1 MDLAIWLLPLVAILA
16 ILVGYLGH
24 KITTVRT
31 IGDAET
37 RASRIV
43 EDARRAAADASR
55 EVESKAREA
64 EAKIKAAEL
73 EAKEVALRARAELEQ
88 DTRARQKEIQEI
100 ERRVVHQEE
109 QLSRR
114 IDQLDRREADF
125 DKRDRQSAERERKM
139 AETEG
144 RLANALEEHRRKLES
159 VAGLTAEEAKRQLM
173 AQIEVDARREA
184 QLLCMRLEEEAR
196 ETAQLKAKEVLATT
210 IQRLAPDYTVE
221 TAVSI
226 VDLPSDD
233 MKGRII
239 GREGRNIRA
248 LELHTGVDL
257 IVDDTPEAVLISAY
271 DPYRRE
277 IARLALQKLIADGR
291 IHPARI
297 EEVVEKVKKE
307 MEQHLKEE
315 GEKACFEVGVHG
327 LHPELVKLV
336 GRMKFRTSYGQNC
349 LQHSKEVAWLC
360 GMMAA
365 EIKADVKLAKRMG
378 LLHDIGKAL
387 THEQEGSHP
396 ELSLQVLTKY
406 NESPAVINA
415 ALCGHENV
423 EPETIEAVLVEA
435 ADGISAARPGARR
448 DVLESYIKRLAKLE
462 EIALSYKG
470 VEMCYAIQAGREL
483 RIMTKSEQVSDLDAY
498 QLAKDISKR
507 IEAEM
512 QYPGHIKVVV
522 IRETRAV
529 EVARVAMTRPV
540 TVLCVG
546 DVFGESGRRC
556 VQALLPRLR
565 KQHEVDVAVVNVEN
579 AAAGFGVTPLIAR
592 TFLEQGV
599 DVMTS
604 GNHIWDRK
612 EIIEY
617 IVKENLLLRPANYPS
632 GTPGVGSATVK
643 AGPHK
648 VAVLNLMGRVFL
660 PNLDC
665 PFRKAD
671 EEVARLREETPLVV
685 VDMHCEATSES
696 QAMGWYLD
704 GRVSAVVGTHRHV
717 QTADERVLPRARPS
731 SRTSA

>member
-1 MDLAIWLLPLVAILA
+1 MMEAVYLILLPVVAVAALA
-16 ILVGYLGH
+16 VGFFLH
-24 KITTVRT
+24 KSVSDRRVGEAT
-31 IGDAET
+31 A
-37 RASRIV
+37 RAKRIV
-43 EDARRAAADASR
+43 EDAGRDADSLRRTAD
-55 EVESKAREA
+55 
-64 EAKIKAAEL
+64 L
-73 EAKEVALRARAELEQ
+73 EAKETTLRARSELETE
-88 DTRARQKEIQEI
+88 TRRREREIQQI
-100 ERRVVHQEE
+100 EQRILTKEE
-109 QLSRR
+109 QLARKLDDLERRLSDYVTKDRDLVSREKG
-114 IDQLDRREADF
+114 LVE
-125 DKRDRQSAERERKM
+125 K
-139 AETEG
+139 ET
-144 RLANALEEHRRKLES
+144 RLAAAVEEQRRKLE
-159 VAGLTAEEAKRQLM
+159 VIAGLTAEEAKRQLLAGM
-173 AQIEVDARREA
+173 EEEARREA
-184 QLLCMRLEEEAR
+184 ALVAMRLEEEAR

-221 TAVSI
+221 TSVSV

-277 IARLALQKLIADGR
+277 IARRALQILIADGR

-297 EEVVEKVKKE
+297 EEVVEKVKRE

-315 GEKACFEVGVHG
+315 GEKACFEVGVLG

-336 GRMKFRTSYGQNC
+336 GRMKYRTSYGQNC

-365 EIKADVKLAKRMG
+365 EIGADVKLCKRMG

-406 NESPAVINA
+406 NESPEVINA

-423 EPETIEAVLVEA
+423 EPQTVEAVLTEA

-483 RIMTKSEQVSDLDAY
+483 RVMTRADIVSDLDAH

-529 EVARVAMTRPV
+529 EVA
-540 TVLCVG
+540 
-546 DVFGESGRRC
+546 
-556 VQALLPRLR
+556 
-565 KQHEVDVAVVNVEN
+565 K
-579 AAAGFGVTPLIAR
+579 
-592 TFLEQGV
+592 
-599 DVMTS
+599 
-604 GNHIWDRK
+604 
-612 EIIEY
+612 
-617 IVKENLLLRPANYPS
+617 
-632 GTPGVGSATVK
+632 
-643 AGPHK
+643 
-648 VAVLNLMGRVFL
+648 
-660 PNLDC
+660 
-665 PFRKAD
+665 
-671 EEVARLREETPLVV
+671 
-685 VDMHCEATSES
+685 
-696 QAMGWYLD
+696 
-704 GRVSAVVGTHRHV
+704 
-717 QTADERVLPRARPS
+717 
-731 SRTSA
+731 

>member
-1 MDLAIWLLPLVAILA
+1 MTQGILLFDSLVAVIAL
-16 ILVGYLGH
+16 LVGFFLY
-24 KITTVRT
+24 KFVVDRRR
-31 IGDAET
+31 GDAQQTARGIVEAAEREAET
-37 RASRIV
+37 RRRVAELELKENELRSRT
-43 EDARRAAADASR
+43 ELEQQARR
-55 EVESKAREA
+55 REA
-64 EAKIKAAEL
+64 EI
-73 EAKEVALRARAELEQ
+73 EAV
-88 DTRARQKEIQEI
+88 
-100 ERRVVHQEE
+100 ERRMLTKEE
-109 QLSRR
+109 QVARKLEE
-114 IDQLDRREADF
+114 LDRRLDDYTTKDRGLVTREKAMSDKEA
-125 DKRDRQSAERERKM
+125 
-139 AETEG
+139 
-144 RLANALEEHRRKLES
+144 RLAVAVDEQRRKLE
-159 VAGLTAEEAKRQLM
+159 VIAGLTAEEAKRQLIGQM
-173 AQIEVDARREA
+173 ESEARREA
-184 QLLCMRLEEEAR
+184 ALIGMRLEEEAR
-196 ETAQLKAKEVLATT
+196 ETAHQKAKEVLAST

-277 IARLALQKLIADGR
+277 IARLALQRLIADGR

-297 EEVVEKVKKE
+297 EEVVAKVKTE

-349 LQHSKEVAWLC
+349 LQHSKEVAWLA
-360 GMMAA
+360 GMMAS
-365 EIKADVKLAKRMG
+365 EIKCDTKLAKRMG

-387 THEQEGSHP
+387 THEQDGSHP

-423 EPETIEAVLVEA
+423 EPETLEAVLVEA

-448 DVLESYIKRLAKLE
+448 DVLESYVRRLAKLE

-483 RIMTKSEQVSDLDAY
+483 RVMTKADIVSDLDAH
-498 QLAKDISKR
+498 QLAKEISKR

-529 EVARVAMTRPV
+529 EVAR
-540 TVLCVG
+540 
-546 DVFGESGRRC
+546 
-556 VQALLPRLR
+556 
-565 KQHEVDVAVVNVEN
+565 
-579 AAAGFGVTPLIAR
+579 
-592 TFLEQGV
+592 
-599 DVMTS
+599 
-604 GNHIWDRK
+604 
-612 EIIEY
+612 
-617 IVKENLLLRPANYPS
+617 
-632 GTPGVGSATVK
+632 
-643 AGPHK
+643 
-648 VAVLNLMGRVFL
+648 
-660 PNLDC
+660 
-665 PFRKAD
+665 
-671 EEVARLREETPLVV
+671 
-685 VDMHCEATSES
+685 
-696 QAMGWYLD
+696 
-704 GRVSAVVGTHRHV
+704 
-717 QTADERVLPRARPS
+717 
-731 SRTSA
+731 

>member
-1 MDLAIWLLPLVAILA
+1 MPQAFWLVIDSVISVAALLIGCL
-16 ILVGYLGH
+16 IGFFVQKWFIDKRLGEAG
-24 KITTVRT
+24 VR
-31 IGDAET
+31 AQ
-37 RASRIV
+37 RIV
-43 EDARRAAADASR
+43 DDAT
-55 EVESKAREA
+55 REA
-64 EAKIKAAEL
+64 DSRKKSSEL
-73 EAKEVALRARAELEQ
+73 EARERTLKARAEF
-88 DTRARQKEIQEI
+88 DTETRRREREIQQVEQRILAKEEQLARKLEDI
-100 ERRVVHQEE
+100 ERRLGDFASKDATVAKREKQVLEQE
-109 QLSRR
+109 Q
-114 IDQLDRREADF
+114 
-125 DKRDRQSAERERKM
+125 
-139 AETEG
+139 
-144 RLANALEEHRRKLES
+144 RLASAMDEQRRKLE
-159 VAGLTAEEAKRQLM
+159 VIAGLTAEEAKRQLL
-173 AQIEVDARREA
+173 AQMEDEARREA
-184 QLLCMRLEEEAR
+184 ALVAMRLEEEAR
-196 ETAQLKAKEVLATT
+196 ETAQVKAKEVLAST

-221 TAVSI
+221 TSVSV

-248 LELHTGVDL
+248 LEQHTGVDL

-277 IARLALQKLIADGR
+277 IARRALQILVADGR

-307 MEQHLKEE
+307 MEQHLREE

-349 LQHSKEVAWLC
+349 LQHSKEVAWLS

-406 NESPAVINA
+406 NESPQVINA

-448 DVLESYIKRLAKLE
+448 DVLESYIRRLAQLE

-483 RIMTKSEQVSDLDAY
+483 RVLTKADIVSDLDAH
-498 QLAKDISKR
+498 QLAKDITKR

-529 EVARVAMTRPV
+529 EVA
-540 TVLCVG
+540 
-546 DVFGESGRRC
+546 
-556 VQALLPRLR
+556 
-565 KQHEVDVAVVNVEN
+565 K
-579 AAAGFGVTPLIAR
+579 
-592 TFLEQGV
+592 
-599 DVMTS
+599 
-604 GNHIWDRK
+604 
-612 EIIEY
+612 
-617 IVKENLLLRPANYPS
+617 
-632 GTPGVGSATVK
+632 
-643 AGPHK
+643 
-648 VAVLNLMGRVFL
+648 
-660 PNLDC
+660 
-665 PFRKAD
+665 
-671 EEVARLREETPLVV
+671 
-685 VDMHCEATSES
+685 
-696 QAMGWYLD
+696 
-704 GRVSAVVGTHRHV
+704 
-717 QTADERVLPRARPS
+717 
-731 SRTSA
+731 

>member
-1 MDLAIWLLPLVAILA
+1 MQEVWFSLDAIFAILGLVVGFVLHKWFSERKVGEAQSRADTLIRDAERDAENRRKAADLAAQESALKARMAVDEETRRRERDFQQTEQRILA
-16 ILVGYLGH
+16 KEEELARKLDQLERRLNESAGKERDLG
-24 KITTVRT
+24 
-31 IGDAET
+31 
-37 RASRIV
+37 
-43 EDARRAAADASR
+43 SR
-55 EVESKAREA
+55 ERALGEKESRLASA
-64 EAKIKAAEL
+64 
-73 EAKEVALRARAELEQ
+73 V
-88 DTRARQKEIQEI
+88 
-100 ERRVVHQEE
+100 EE
-109 QLSRR
+109 Q
-114 IDQLDRREADF
+114 
-125 DKRDRQSAERERKM
+125 K
-139 AETEG
+139 
-144 RLANALEEHRRKLES
+144 RKLETI
-159 VAGLTAEEAKRQLM
+159 AGLTAEEAKRQLL
-173 AQIEVDARREA
+173 AQVAEEARREA
-184 QLLCMRLEEEAR
+184 QLLAMRLEEEAR
-196 ETAQLKAKEVLATT
+196 ETADVKAREVLATT

-221 TAVSI
+221 TAVSV

-248 LELHTGVDL
+248 LELLTGVDL

-277 IARLALQKLIADGR
+277 VARRALQILVADGR

-307 MEQHLKEE
+307 MEQHLREE

-349 LQHSKEVAWLC
+349 LQHSKEVAWLA

-423 EPETIEAVLVEA
+423 EPETVEAVLVEA

-462 EIALSYKG
+462 EIAMSYKG

-483 RIMTKSEQVSDLDAY
+483 RVLTKADIVSDLDAH

-529 EVARVAMTRPV
+529 EVA
-540 TVLCVG
+540 
-546 DVFGESGRRC
+546 
-556 VQALLPRLR
+556 
-565 KQHEVDVAVVNVEN
+565 K
-579 AAAGFGVTPLIAR
+579 
-592 TFLEQGV
+592 
-599 DVMTS
+599 
-604 GNHIWDRK
+604 
-612 EIIEY
+612 
-617 IVKENLLLRPANYPS
+617 
-632 GTPGVGSATVK
+632 
-643 AGPHK
+643 
-648 VAVLNLMGRVFL
+648 
-660 PNLDC
+660 
-665 PFRKAD
+665 
-671 EEVARLREETPLVV
+671 
-685 VDMHCEATSES
+685 
-696 QAMGWYLD
+696 
-704 GRVSAVVGTHRHV
+704 
-717 QTADERVLPRARPS
+717 
-731 SRTSA
+731 

>member
-1 MDLAIWLLPLVAILA
+1 MEAIWIALPVAAIVFLLLGLA
-16 ILVGYLGH
+16 VQKWLGDR
-24 KITTVRT
+24 K
-31 IGDAET
+31 IGDANV
-37 RASRIV
+37 RARHIV
-43 EDARRAAADASR
+43 GDAQ
-55 EVESKAREA
+55 REA
-64 EAKIKAAEL
+64 ETFQKSAEL
-73 EAKEVALRARAELEQ
+73 EAKEIVLKARAEFEGEVRRRERDIHQIEQ
-88 DTRARQKEIQEI
+88 RILAK
-100 ERRVVHQEE
+100 EE
-109 QLSRR
+109 QLARKLEDLERR
-114 IDQLDRREADF
+114 LSDYSGREKSLIDRE
-125 DKRDRQSAERERKM
+125 RVIAEREQ
-139 AETEG
+139 
-144 RLANALEEHRRKLES
+144 RLASAMEEQRRKLEAI
-159 VAGLTAEEAKRQLM
+159 AGLTAEEAKRQLV
-173 AQIEVDARREA
+173 AQMEGDARREA
-184 QLLCMRLEEEAR
+184 QLIGMRLEEQAR
-196 ETAQLKAKEVLATT
+196 EMAREKAKEVLATT

-221 TAVSI
+221 TAVSV

-277 IARLALQKLIADGR
+277 IARRALQILITDGR

-315 GEKACFEVGVHG
+315 GEQACFEVGVHG
-327 LHPELVKLV
+327 LHPELIKLV

-349 LQHSKEVAWLC
+349 LQHSKEVAWLA

-406 NESPAVINA
+406 NESAEVINA

-423 EPETIEAVLVEA
+423 EPQTIEAVLTEA

-483 RIMTKSEQVSDLDAY
+483 RVLTKADIVSDLDAH
-498 QLAKDISKR
+498 QLARDITKR

-529 EVARVAMTRPV
+529 EVA
-540 TVLCVG
+540 
-546 DVFGESGRRC
+546 
-556 VQALLPRLR
+556 
-565 KQHEVDVAVVNVEN
+565 K
-579 AAAGFGVTPLIAR
+579 
-592 TFLEQGV
+592 
-599 DVMTS
+599 
-604 GNHIWDRK
+604 
-612 EIIEY
+612 
-617 IVKENLLLRPANYPS
+617 
-632 GTPGVGSATVK
+632 
-643 AGPHK
+643 
-648 VAVLNLMGRVFL
+648 
-660 PNLDC
+660 
-665 PFRKAD
+665 
-671 EEVARLREETPLVV
+671 
-685 VDMHCEATSES
+685 
-696 QAMGWYLD
+696 
-704 GRVSAVVGTHRHV
+704 
-717 QTADERVLPRARPS
+717 
-731 SRTSA
+731 